1 MVRGGAPTAADRVLA
16 TRLGADAVELLA
28 AARFG
33 VLAGIVKG
41 EPAATPLAEVAGKT
55 RPADV
60 RLLEMAR
67 LMAL

>member
-1 MVRGGAPTAADRVLA
+1 MRGGAPSAVDRVLA

-28 AARFG
+28 VARFG

-41 EPAATPLAEVAGKT
+41 EPAATPLAELAGRM

-60 RLLEMAR
+60 RLLELAR
-67 LMAL
+67 VMAL